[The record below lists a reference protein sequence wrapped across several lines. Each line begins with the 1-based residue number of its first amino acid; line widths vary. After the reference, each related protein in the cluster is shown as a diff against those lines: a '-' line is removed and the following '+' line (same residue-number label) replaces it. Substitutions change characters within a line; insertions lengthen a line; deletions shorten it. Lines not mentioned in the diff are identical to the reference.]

1 MAKTHM
7 KAIFVSLLLFSL
19 LGGCKANTAR
29 LSWED
34 NSHDEEGFR
43 IYKITGADKTK
54 IAEVGPNTTTYI
66 DEDAADGSC
75 YMVTAFN
82 SAGESQ
88 PTALVC
94 LSGSSRSVVA
104 KPR

>member
-1 MAKTHM
+1 MAKMHM
-7 KAIFVSLLLFSL
+7 KIVVSLLLVSL
-19 LGGCKANTAR
+19 LAGCKANTAL

-43 IYKITGADKTK
+43 IYKVIGEDKTK

-66 DEDAADGSC
+66 DKDAADGSC
-75 YMVTAFN
+75 YVVTAFN
-82 SAGESQ
+82 AAGESQ
-88 PTALVC
+88 PTGLVC
-94 LSGSSRSVVA
+94 ISGSSRSVVA